1 MNADQFKTEDD
12 GILAAY
18 GVPDHSPYDISTVLS
33 GLGVGH
39 TIMWREGL
47 ATKSKTIEAQ
57 KEGQKSWPIIV
68 DSVRLLPLL
77 KLHGRYIAYVTDAR
91 AALSLSN
98 IDNSMWAGS
107 TDNSQFLKAIKQS
120 LKVRVRDVPKWSLT
134 RREPSLMEYVNK
146 AVKPSQLNDFQTLV
160 CKINPYTLRKE
171 IQTLFIGYL
180 ASSVKGSVLK
190 AKLNSSYRLAPL
202 LDLMKAE
209 RTQELRKAV
218 AQVKAGADLEVVCT
232 ETDFESF
239 EIMYILKASAA
250 RSADQ

>member
-1 MNADQFKTEDD
+1 MSAEQFKTEDE

-33 GLGVGH
+33 GIGVGH

-47 ATKSKTIEAQ
+47 TTKSKTIKSNGSTQ
-57 KEGQKSWPIIV
+57 KAWPIIV

-98 IDNSMWAGS
+98 INNSMWDET
-107 TDNSQFLKAIKQS
+107 TDVPFAKAIKQS
-120 LKVRVRDVPKWSLT
+120 LKVKVRDVPDWSLT

-171 IQTLFIGYL
+171 IQTMFIGYL
-180 ASSVKGSVLK
+180 ASVVKGSTLK

-202 LDLMKAE
+202 LELMKAE

-218 AQVKAGADLEVVCT
+218 AQVKSGTDLEKVCL

-250 RSADQ
+250 RSAEQ